1 MFDKTT
7 KGGSMDVVEHYR
19 ALVKN
24 SETVFDTLIS
34 DKGACEA
41 FVASH
46 NFILDF
52 DALRTAISER
62 PEVVVL
68 DSAAKE
74 YQFALFALATGQYRH
89 AFGGL
94 RLSFEL
100 MLATIQFS
108 AHEID
113 YRLWASDSKDI
124 NWNSLKDPQS
134 GVFSTNF
141 IRAFNPAFSEHGKQ
155 YSAIA
160 EAVYRECSEFVH
172 GNASTH
178 AMLPSEINFQN
189 EAFASW
195 HQKAT
200 IMRLAFIFGYAAR
213 YVNYIDRKSIELIE
227 PILLDVLGNLQPI
240 QALFSQPAK
249 V

>member
-1 MFDKTT
+1 MKIL
-7 KGGSMDVVEHYR
+7 EHYR
-19 ALVKN
+19 ALIKN
-24 SETVFDTLIS
+24 SADVFETLCS
-34 DKGACEA
+34 DKDACGA

-46 NFILDF
+46 NYILEF
-52 DALRTAISER
+52 DALRTAIAER

-100 MLATIQFS
+100 RLATLQFS

-113 YRLWASDSKDI
+113 YRQWASDSKDI
-124 NWNSLKDPQS
+124 NWNSLKDAQN
-134 GVFSTNF
+134 GVFSINF
-141 IRAFNPAFSEHGKQ
+141 IRAFNPAFAEHGKQ

-172 GNASTH
+172 GNAGTH

-189 EAFASW
+189 EASASW
-195 HQKAT
+195 HQKAS
-200 IMRLAFIFGYAAR
+200 IMRLAFTFAYAAR
-213 YVNYIDRKSIELIE
+213 YINYIDKKSTDLIE
-227 PILLDVLGNLQPI
+227 PILIDVLGNLQPI

-249 V
+249 VK